1 MKYQNRKIMKISQ
14 TGKIIIGIL
23 TISQLF
29 IGLFALIW
37 FFSAFMPVLIGG
49 NEAEIEQLLMLSIGK
64 FIIIA
69 VMLGVLSC
77 GVLIFYLVHAGTNKH
92 ISTTMKVIWVLLLI
106 FFGSIVEVVY
116 FFMEIV
122 PEKSMTGRIEQS

>member
-1 MKYQNRKIMKISQ
+1 MKISQ

-29 IGLFALIW
+29 IGLFAVIW
-37 FFSAFMPVLIGG
+37 FFSAFLPVMIGG
-49 NEAEIEQLLMLSIGK
+49 NEAEIEQLVLFSMGK
-64 FIIIA
+64 FIIMAI
-69 VMLGVLSC
+69 VLGILSL

-92 ISTTMKVIWVLLLI
+92 ISTTMKVIWVLLLL

-122 PEKSMTGRIEQS
+122 PEKSMTGRIEQN

>member
-1 MKYQNRKIMKISQ
+1 MTNQHKKGMKISQ

-29 IGLFALIW
+29 VGLFALIW
-37 FFSAFMPVLIGG
+37 FFSTFLPVIIGG
-49 NEAEIEQLLMLSIGK
+49 NEAEIEQLLLFSMGK
-64 FIIIA
+64 FIIMAI
-69 VMLGVLSC
+69 VLGILSL
-77 GVLIFYLVHAGTNKH
+77 GVLIFYLVHAGTNKN
-92 ISTTMKVIWVLLLI
+92 ISTTMKVIWVLLLL

-122 PEKSMTGRIEQS
+122 PENSMTGRIEQN

>member
-1 MKYQNRKIMKISQ
+1 MKISQ

-37 FFSAFMPVLIGG
+37 FLSSFMPVVIGG
-49 NEAEIEQLLMLSIGK
+49 NEAALEQMILLSIGK
-64 FIIIA
+64 FLIMAII
-69 VMLGVLSC
+69 LGLLSC
-77 GVLIFYLVHAGTNKH
+77 GVLIFYLVHAGTNKY
-92 ISTTMKVIWVLLLI
+92 ISTTMKVLWIVLLLV
-106 FFGSIVEVVY
+106 FGAIVEVVY

-122 PEKSMTGRIEQS
+122 PEKSLTARMEQN